1 MCACCIDAQCCEV
14 YSNQHSHKTDCCILR
29 LAQHMEICRERK
41 NVSTSTPSSNL
52 QGNLTELFTLAKNN
66 KASGGGKQQ
75 TNTLAHCNGLWRS
88 SGYHQLELASC
99 FCSSLLSFE
108 LLLSFFLA
116 LAVLLWPRSWSTPN
130 CCTFRSNESLGRNT
144 RFWEDETVLAMSRLA
159 SILRSVM
166 KVGLFL
172 MASPSSS
179 ALFAS
184 PCIQLLL
191 WETENQEMSSDIFGW
206 SGLCSFCL

>member
-1 MCACCIDAQCCEV
+1 MLSAARFTANNTLSQNWLLYPQAWTAHGDLQRV
-14 YSNQHSHKTDCCILR
+14 
-29 LAQHMEICRERK
+29 RK
-41 NVSTSTPSSNL
+41 NISTSNPSSNL
-52 QGNLTELFTLAKNN
+52 QENLTELFTSANYN
-66 KASGGGKQQ
+66 KASGGGKWE
-75 TNTLAHCNGLWRS
+75 TNTLVHCNGLWRS
-88 SGYHQLELASC
+88 SGYHELELESC

-108 LLLSFFLA
+108 LLLSFLLA
-116 LAVLLWPRSWSTPN
+116 VVVLLWPRAWSTPN

-144 RFWEDETVLAMSRLA
+144 WFWEDETVLAMSRLA

-191 WETENQEMSSDIFGW
+191 WETENQEMSSYIFGW